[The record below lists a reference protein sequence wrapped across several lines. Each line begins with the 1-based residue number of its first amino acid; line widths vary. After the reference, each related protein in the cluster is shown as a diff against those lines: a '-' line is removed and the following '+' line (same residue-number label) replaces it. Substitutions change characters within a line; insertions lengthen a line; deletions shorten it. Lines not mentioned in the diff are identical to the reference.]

1 MSRWARQRG
10 VASMKEDTK
19 NALRL
24 VGLASTLG
32 LTIVIATFIGLALGL
47 WLDRVFDT
55 SPWLTIIFLILGIVA
70 GFRNFYR
77 FMTKRTKE

>member
-1 MSRWARQRG
+1 
-10 VASMKEDTK
+10 MKEDTRE
-19 NALRL
+19 ALKL

-55 SPWLTIIFLILGIVA
+55 SPWLTIIFLLLGIIA

-77 FMTKRTKE
+77 FMSKRAKE

>member
-1 MSRWARQRG
+1 
-10 VASMKEDTK
+10 MKEDTRK
-19 NALRL
+19 ALKL

-55 SPWLTIIFLILGIVA
+55 SPWLTLIFLILGIVA
-70 GFRNFYR
+70 GFRNFYH
-77 FMTKRTKE
+77 FIVKRGKEL

>member
-1 MSRWARQRG
+1 
-10 VASMKEDTK
+10 MKEDTK

-32 LTIVIATFIGLALGL
+32 LPIVIATFIGLALGL